1 MPDTKPADTKALEQ
15 LMEQS
20 TVLKDGVPSH
30 SALAAFNL
38 MPSNLQ
44 FDVQHSE
51 EQILLFLRQHFI
63 VNVGWIVFSLLM
75 LVLPPALSLFS
86 VLSFLPSSFQLVLN
100 LAWYLIIFGYITERF
115 IVWYYSVYIVT
126 TERIIDVDFYSLL
139 FKKVSEA
146 KLDRIEDITSSSG
159 GVLASI
165 FDYGNVTIQTAAEI
179 PEIEFEMVPQPDKV
193 SKLISELTEQNE
205 SNPNK

>member
-1 MPDTKPADTKALEQ
+1 
-15 LMEQS
+15 
-20 TVLKDGVPSH
+20 
-30 SALAAFNL
+30 
-38 MPSNLQ
+38 
-44 FDVQHSE
+44 
-51 EQILLFLRQHFI
+51 
-63 VNVGWIVFSLLM
+63 M

-100 LAWYLIIFGYITERF
+100 LSWYLIVFGYAVERF

-165 FDYGNVTIQTAAEI
+165 FDYGNVNIQTAAEI
-179 PEIEFEMVPQPDKV
+179 PEIEFETVPQPDKV

-205 SNPNK
+205 DHPNK